1 MDSDIERYSWA
12 AYHLFVLLSSLIGD
26 TLILYAS
33 FQRDVLKLNK
43 FIVTV
48 IQYIAVSDLAY
59 ALFVVFPGAVSL
71 LSNSW
76 ILGDVM
82 CYMRVYLG
90 YFFYP
95 AGIWLIALL
104 TSTKLLLLQCPAKSG
119 NLTKKVAHRVCSLTL
134 IPSLTF
140 PLLFLIV
147 DKDNVE
153 FDYSTYNCDYGFES
167 RIWKK
172 FLTPAMTIFEIFVP
186 NVLIIATTI
195 PTLKYLADARKSARR
210 VQGSVRWQGAV
221 AVALT
226 AVVYCVST
234 LPNFVYSI
242 CQSLINEDPTSL
254 FQFRFYRVT
263 EFLLMIN
270 IMSNFYIYTLT
281 IKSFR
286 RFLVSK
292 IYSVL
297 PVQLFLKRCQNKTST
312 GESNIMAVFFV

>member
-1 MDSDIERYSWA
+1 
-12 AYHLFVLLSSLIGD
+12 
-26 TLILYAS
+26 
-33 FQRDVLKLNK
+33 
-43 FIVTV
+43 
-48 IQYIAVSDLAY
+48 
-59 ALFVVFPGAVSL
+59 
-71 LSNSW
+71 
-76 ILGDVM
+76 M

-172 FLTPAMTIFEIFVP
+172 FLTAAMTIFVIFVP

-195 PTLKYLADARKSARR
+195 PTLMYLADARKSARR

-234 LPNFVYSI
+234 LPTVVDYIGRSF
-242 CQSLINEDPTSL
+242 
-254 FQFRFYRVT
+254 VT
-263 EFLLMIN
+263 EGSTSPLPLEFARIAKFLIMIN
-270 IMSNFYIYTLT
+270 IMANFFIYTLT
-281 IKSFR
+281 IKTFR
-286 RFLVSK
+286 RFLFSK
-292 IYSVL
+292 ITSVL
-297 PVQLFLKRCQNKTST
+297 PLPVARNMMSPGECNLAVVFRGGIRYNIIPRSEPPENSENVIVKERPIKVILKVHIEISQ
-312 GESNIMAVFFV
+312 